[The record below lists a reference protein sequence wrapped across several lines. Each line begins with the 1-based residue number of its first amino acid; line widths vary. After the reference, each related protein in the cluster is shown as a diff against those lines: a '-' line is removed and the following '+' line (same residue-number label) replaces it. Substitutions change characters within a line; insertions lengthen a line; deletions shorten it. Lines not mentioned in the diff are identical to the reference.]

1 MLNFLQ
7 RNTKAWWEEDGCGLG
22 GAYDDIKLTYMSY
35 ISLLLCV
42 SWKKKNSYALHTCT
56 CTHTHHTSITL
67 QHSSLLPVVSHHV
80 LVYDSL
86 LSLEEK
92 LGYKFKDLQLL
103 LLALTHL
110 KNALTNGG
118 VRWYQR
124 LETAPPPKK
133 MKALLAEL
141 ERGGDLPP
149 DEGLRLQNNE
159 QLEYLGDALLEYQC
173 RCV

>member
-1 MLNFLQ
+1 MGV
-7 RNTKAWWEEDGCGLG
+7 AWEGLMMTLSLP
-22 GAYDDIKLTYMSY
+22 ICLTFPYC
-35 ISLLLCV
+35 CV
-42 SWKKKNSYALHTCT
+42 YHGKKKISYALHTCT

-103 LLALTHL
+103 LLALTHPSTSIYTYSVAEDHL

-124 LETAPPPKK
+124 LETASPPKK

-141 ERGGDLPP
+141 ERGGDSPP